1 MRIISQNG
9 KVDIPYHLTILGVR
23 QYGGEFHLVGHIDG
37 SELHIG
43 VFSTEDR
50 AKEEL
55 QHIRDAYEIDD
66 TLYYVV
72 KGE

>member
-1 MRIISQNG
+1 MRIISQNS
-9 KVDIPYHLTILGVR
+9 KVDIPYHLTVLLVR
-23 QYGGEFHLVGHIDG
+23 QYDDEFHLIGHIDG
-37 SELHIG
+37 SDFHLG

-50 AKEEL
+50 AKKERRN
-55 QHIRDAYEIDD
+55 IRDAYEKQN